1 LFRGF
6 TQKKIHSYT
15 LGEQLKNL
23 RSEGRVTLFEVSRET
38 KIPVKYI
45 EMIEEGKYEKLP
57 PDVYV
62 KGFLRAY
69 AEFLGIEPKKIINL
83 YEREKDI
90 KSNLNGGKKKV
101 PIVKK
106 KTNLS
111 SFVVTPRVIIAVS
124 VAVVVIGGFSY
135 LYSQIGRFAAVPR
148 LVITSPSS
156 DENISGNSISV
167 SGYTDEDAK
176 ITINGQPILVSDKGE
191 FKEDVLLQSGVNS
204 ITISALNRFN
214 KEISKTV
221 NIKSDYQSPVSPSLA
236 ENNNSGDE
244 GKVIGEQ
251 DARKSGVEVSVR
263 ADSIPIWLSV
273 EADGNL
279 VYSGTMLAGAI
290 QNFDGEKE
298 VRVTSGKANQT
309 FIRVNGKDEKVLADS
324 PGIVRDVVFTPN
336 D

>member
-1 LFRGF
+1 MFRGF

-23 RSEGRVTLFEVSRET
+23 RGEGRVTLFEVSRET
-38 KIPVKYI
+38 KIPLKYI
-45 EMIEEGKYEKLP
+45 EMIEEGEYEKLP

-69 AEFLGIEPKKIINL
+69 AEFLGIDPKKIINL

-90 KSNLNGGKKKV
+90 KSNLNGGEKKA
-101 PIVKK
+101 PISKK
-106 KTNLS
+106 KTRLPR
-111 SFVVTPRVIIAVS
+111 FVVTPRIIIAVL

-135 LYSQIGRFAAVPR
+135 LYGQIGRFAAVPR
-148 LVITSPSS
+148 LVITSPAS
-156 DENISGNSISV
+156 DENIAGNSISV

-176 ITINGQPILVSDKGE
+176 LTINDQPVLVSDKGE
-191 FKEDVLLQSGVNS
+191 FKEDILLQGGVNS

-221 NIKSDYQSPVSPSLA
+221 NIKSDYQSPDLA
-236 ENNNSGDE
+236 QNSDSE
-244 GKVIGEQ
+244 DQGKVSGEQ
-251 DARKSGVEVSVR
+251 DVKKMGVDVVVR

-279 VYSGTMLAGAI
+279 VYSGTMLAGAV

-298 VRVTSGKANQT
+298 VRITSGKANQT
-309 FIRVNGKDEKVLADS
+309 FIKVNGKDEKVLADS
-324 PGIVRDVVFTPN
+324 PGIVRDAVFTPN

>member
-1 LFRGF
+1 MFRGF

-69 AEFLGIEPKKIINL
+69 AEFLGVEPRKIINL

-90 KSNLNGGKKKV
+90 KNNLNGGEKKV
-101 PIVKK
+101 PKAKK
-106 KTNLS
+106 KTRLS
-111 SFVVTPRVIIAVS
+111 RFVVTPRVIIAVS

-148 LVITSPSS
+148 LVITSPAS

-176 ITINGQPILVSDKGE
+176 LTINGQPILVSDKGE
-191 FKEDVLLQSGVNS
+191 FKEDILLQSGVNS

-221 NIKSDYQSPVSPSLA
+221 NIKSDYQSPNLA
-236 ENNNSGDE
+236 ENKGSSDE

-251 DARKSGVEVSVR
+251 DARKTGVDVVVR

-279 VYSGTMLAGAI
+279 VYSGTMLAGAV

-309 FIRVNGKDEKVLADS
+309 FIKVNGKDEKILADS

>member
-15 LGEQLKNL
+15 LGEQLKNF

-69 AEFLGIEPKKIINL
+69 AEFLGIDSKKIINL

-90 KSNLNGGKKKV
+90 KSNLNGGEKKT
-101 PIVKK
+101 PIAKK
-106 KTNLS
+106 KTKMSN
-111 SFVVTPRVIIAVS
+111 FVVTPRIIIAVS

-135 LYSQIGRFAAVPR
+135 LYGQIGRFAAVPR
-148 LVITSPSS
+148 LVITSPAS

-176 ITINGQPILVSDKGE
+176 LTINGQPVLVSDKGE
-191 FKEDVLLQSGVNS
+191 FKEDILLQSGVNS
-204 ITISALNRFN
+204 ITISALNRFS
-214 KEISKTV
+214 KEASKTL
-221 NIKSDYQSPVSPSLA
+221 NIKSDYQSPNLA
-236 ENNNSGDE
+236 ENSNSGGE

-251 DARKSGVEVSVR
+251 DVKKTGVDVVVR

-279 VYSGTMLAGAI
+279 VYSGTMLAGAV

-324 PGIVRDVVFTPN
+324 PGIVRDVVFTPG

>member
-1 LFRGF
+1 MFRGF

-45 EMIEEGKYEKLP
+45 EMIEEGKYEKIP

-69 AEFLGIEPKKIINL
+69 AEFLGIEPKKIIKL

-90 KSNLNGGKKKV
+90 KKNLNGGEKKSPKM
-101 PIVKK
+101 KK
-106 KTNLS
+106 KTRLS
-111 SFVVTPRVIIAVS
+111 HFVVTPRIIIAVS

-148 LVITSPSS
+148 LVITSPAS
-156 DENISGNSISV
+156 DENIPGNSISV

-176 ITINGQPILVSDKGE
+176 LTINGQPVLVSDKGE
-191 FKEDVLLQSGVNS
+191 FKEDILLQSGVNS

-221 NIKSDYQSPVSPSLA
+221 NIKSDYQSPNLA
-236 ENNNSGDE
+236 ASGDGGNG

-251 DARKSGVEVSVR
+251 DVKKRGVDVVVR

-279 VYSGTMLAGAI
+279 IYSGTMLAGAV

-309 FIRVNGKDEKVLADS
+309 FIKVNGKPEKILADS